1 MYLSNTT
8 HSLRIVLTGA
18 AATELQWV
26 ASYQDVTSTGM
37 TLPMLSNQ
45 GNTNDTTA
53 VTMVA
58 APAASTTRQITHVS
72 VYNSNS
78 SAVTAR
84 IYKDISGTEFALC
97 QVLLQVGN
105 TLEWS
110 REGGWSVLNNSSQE
124 SVIIT
129 EFTANGTWTKPAGLK
144 RVLIACVGAGGGGG
158 SGRCDATNTNRFGGG
173 GGGGGAVVWRQV
185 AASDLASTVAV
196 TIGTGGTGG
205 TGVATVNTNGNS
217 GNNGGDTSFGAL
229 VIAKGGS
236 GGTGG
241 TNGAGTAGGGGSPA
255 SCTPQHGP
263 YSFFGGSGGNGTSGI
278 GSSSGTALQTGT
290 MSCGGGGGGGINS
303 TNTNGTS
310 GGQGGSVYVNGILIN
325 GPTSGASP
333 NGVANQSNFLLFSS
347 SLTSGKGLGTG
358 GAGGFPPSTAAG
370 NGGNYG
376 AGGGGGRASL
386 TGTTSGAGGN
396 GADGLC
402 LVMEVY

>member
-8 HSLRIVLTGA
+8 HSLRIVLTGSA
-18 AATELQWV
+18 VTEPEWV
-26 ASYQDVTSTGM
+26 VSYQDITSSGM

-45 GNTNDTTA
+45 GNTNDTTP
-53 VTMVA
+53 VTMVS
-58 APAASTTRQITHVS
+58 APAASTTRQITHIS
-72 VYNSNS
+72 LFNINS

-84 IYKDISGTEFALC
+84 IYKDIAGSEYNLC
-97 QVLLQVGN
+97 QVLLQVGD

-110 REGGWSVLNNSSQE
+110 RESGWHVLSNSSQE
-124 SVIIT
+124 SVIIR

-144 RVLIACVGAGGGGG
+144 RVLITCVGAGGGGG
-158 SGRCDATNTNRFGGG
+158 SGRCDNAGTNRFGGG

-205 TGVATVNTNGNS
+205 TGVATIATNGNA
-217 GNNGGDTSFGAL
+217 GTTGGDTSFGAL

-241 TNGAGTAGGGGSPA
+241 TGSAGTSGSGGQA
-255 SCTPQHGP
+255 SACTPLYGP
-263 YSFFGGSGGNGTSGI
+263 YSISGGSGST
-278 GSSSGTALQTGT
+278 GSSGNPGQATLGFTGVT
-290 MSCGGGGGGGINS
+290 GAAGGGGGGGIN
-303 TNTNGTS
+303 TGNTNATA
-310 GGQGGSVYVNGILIN
+310 GGQGGGLWANGILIN
-325 GPTSGASP
+325 GPTTG
-333 NGVANQSNFLLFSS
+333 NGVANQANFLLFSS